1 MPPLAGFHG
10 HFRVASAASCEA
22 AQGRVRWGPHSL
34 PPRVAWWRAAVIT
47 LPETWNGG
55 AWRAFGPLERLE
67 GVLNTPTRLH
77 YAIVGSGKRA
87 CGVCEAVE
95 PARWCCVILATR
107 CPTLLGDAQLCTRW
121 SKTTAPHHS
130 NGVSGLVGNLWHN
143 RFHTGRTYQEQAK
156 GRHEAFCQHLP
167 RATVAI
173 HVRAQESAEVAART
187 WHATQSGSVRSGCPL
202 QHGHQHAATNRKH
215 SAELAKP
222 NLGNANTASA
232 TPGQP

>member
-1 MPPLAGFHG
+1 MERGRLAC
-10 HFRVASAASCEA
+10 FRPIGKARGSAQHAD
-22 AQGRVRWGPHSL
+22 
-34 PPRVAWWRAAVIT
+34 T
-47 LPETWNGG
+47 T
-55 AWRAFGPLERLE
+55 
-67 GVLNTPTRLH
+67 TRLH

-173 HVRAQESAEVAART
+173 HVRAQDSAEVAARI

-222 NLGNANTASA
+222 NLGNTNTASEA
-232 TPGQP
+232 PGQP